1 MSQPSS
7 SAKGS
12 PARPMSEAEMR
23 ARLLKYFA
31 EDAKPGLV
39 WELSHHL
46 RDPFTESK
54 DGRFRLSPLWLALG
68 ALAALALS
76 VFLYF
81 TFWS

>member
-1 MSQPSS
+1 MSQQSS
-7 SAKGS
+7 SANNS
-12 PARPMSEAEMR
+12 QARQMSETEMR
-23 ARLLKYFA
+23 APLLKYFA
-31 EDAKPGLV
+31 EDAKPDLL
-39 WELSHHL
+39 WKLSHHL

-68 ALAALALS
+68 TLAALGLS